1 MLKISEI
8 CLDSYCF
15 HNFCCLLTLSIKKLH
30 SKSQFKTFGM
40 QGMALQGLFS
50 VFMLTQKLHHR
61 LYDVEF
67 QSEGVN
73 DAQEQTYA
81 RLYQPVLNL

>member
-1 MLKISEI
+1 MLKINDI
-8 CLDSYCF
+8 CLDDYCLLSF
-15 HNFCCLLTLSIKKLH
+15 DGLLTLSIKKLH